1 MKNLKMMLFVGL
13 LVIGV
18 TAVSASAQE
27 SMMSDKMGDH
37 MMKSNPKNPTVA
49 IIRADWCSACK
60 EVEPIVNELLQSYEG
75 KINLVVLDVS
85 NDESTA
91 KAAATAKSLGLTSFF
106 EANKK
111 STSTVGVFKNKKQI
125 FKTTHNPNRDAYV
138 NAFNKALN
146 G

>member
-1 MKNLKMMLFVGL
+1 MKNLKMILFAGLFLVGL
-13 LVIGV
+13 S
-18 TAVSASAQE
+18 AVSASAQD
-27 SMMSDKMGDH
+27 SMMSDKM

-60 EVEPIVNELLQSYEG
+60 EVEPIVNGLMQSYEG
-75 KINLVVLDVS
+75 KLNLVVLDVS

-125 FKTTHNPNRDAYV
+125 FKTTHNPNRDVYV
-138 NAFNKALN
+138 AAFEKATRS
-146 G
+146 